1 MNDFINRRYQPV
13 LKNIPLQYIHE
24 PWNAPES
31 VQRAAKCIIG
41 KDYPLPMVNHT
52 EVSRLNIER
61 MKQVY
66 QRLTQFRGTGN
77 KLSISNLKFPF
88 KLTLSILLLKGLSQK
103 PIGNSTNNM
112 TTGKKLQQHQQQ
124 DASYNQNVLQ
134 IHQDYNK

>member
-1 MNDFINRRYQPV
+1 
-13 LKNIPLQYIHE
+13 
-24 PWNAPES
+24 
-31 VQRAAKCIIG
+31 
-41 KDYPLPMVNHT
+41 MVNHT